1 MGDIE
6 GLGRN
11 ILLPG
16 HAADLLI
23 APSSRLD
30 PNPLPEEPFALI
42 ISVPGFVM
50 YHSLWRNN
58 PSPTPPLQGVMYF
71 RVLATIVSTV
81 ILM

>member
-1 MGDIE
+1 MRDIE

-42 ISVPGFVM
+42 ISVPGFVV
-50 YHSLWRNN
+50 YHNGTKL
-58 PSPTPPLQGVMYF
+58 SPQHPPLQGVIYF
-71 RVLATIVSTV
+71 RVLATVVSAF